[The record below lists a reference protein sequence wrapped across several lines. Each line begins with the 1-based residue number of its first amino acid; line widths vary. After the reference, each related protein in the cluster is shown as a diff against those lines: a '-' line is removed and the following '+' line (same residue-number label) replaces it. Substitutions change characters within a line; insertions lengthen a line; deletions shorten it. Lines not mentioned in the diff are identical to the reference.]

1 MECGKLFATRLGQG
15 IAWLYRGTHDS
26 LLDAANFIA
35 TIEKRQGLK
44 IACLEEIA
52 LRNGNITPVQ
62 FRELVEGLPQSSYR
76 DYLEGFVTGVDPAG

>member
-1 MECGKLFATRLGQG
+1 L
-15 IAWLYRGTHDS
+15 
-26 LLDAANFIA
+26 IA

-44 IACLEEIA
+44 IACLEEMA

-76 DYLEGFVTGVDPAG
+76 DYLEGLVTGVDPVG